1 MLSTRALPILA
12 AVSFLFIAAGL
23 SVSTWTLPAQ
33 AQAPQPTPPDI
44 RELKALYQR
53 PPARPIE
60 SQALVE
66 LGRLLFW
73 DPRISA
79 SGKTACA
86 DLPFPLSR
94 LGDH

>member
-23 SVSTWTLPAQ
+23 SVITWTLPAQ

-60 SQALVE
+60 SQALVD
-66 LGRLLFW
+66 LGPAHIRVGQ
-73 DPRISA
+73 DRVR
-79 SGKTACA
+79 

>member
-23 SVSTWTLPAQ
+23 SVITWTLP
-33 AQAPQPTPPDI
+33 APQPTPPDI

-60 SQALVE
+60 SQALVD
-66 LGRLLFW
+66 LGPAHIRVGQ
-73 DPRISA
+73 DRVR
-79 SGKTACA
+79 